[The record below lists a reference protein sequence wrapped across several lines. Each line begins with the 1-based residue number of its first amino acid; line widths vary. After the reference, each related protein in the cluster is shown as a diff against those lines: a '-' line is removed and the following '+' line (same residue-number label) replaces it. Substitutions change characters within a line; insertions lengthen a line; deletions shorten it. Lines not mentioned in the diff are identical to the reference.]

1 MKKKLFILLLS
12 LMLFISVADAQ
23 VGIRTSGLLAIDAVV
38 LAVRSYFYGIEIIT
52 DGTNSAKVIVYDK
65 ATAAPGTIIF
75 QGTVTGTSNF
85 GGALFIQPVE
95 MMNGIYVDMTGTGMS
110 YIVYYKIR

>member
-12 LMLFISVADAQ
+12 MILFISVADAQ
-23 VGIRTSGLLAIDAVV
+23 VGIRTSGLKAADAVV

-52 DGTNSAKVIVYDK
+52 DGTNSAKVIVYDM

-75 QGTVTGTSNF
+75 QGTVAGASNF

-95 MMNGIYVDMTGTGMS
+95 MMNGIYVDMTGTGMN